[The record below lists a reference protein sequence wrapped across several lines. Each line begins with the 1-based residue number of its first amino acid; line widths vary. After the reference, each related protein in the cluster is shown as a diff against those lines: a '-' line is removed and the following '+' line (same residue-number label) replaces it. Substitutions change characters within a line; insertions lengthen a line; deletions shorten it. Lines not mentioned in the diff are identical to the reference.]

1 MGLMMT
7 IRHIPHIP
15 WFDHGKNCH
24 MIWPGIKSLG
34 PKKQQLQSNW
44 FNTKMST
51 RCGSQAV
58 HTVWPCLSHAVE
70 KHRLSDIW
78 KMGLFHVRPASL
90 VQWWWECLVVGTV
103 YEPALADHGF
113 VMILKYI
120 RWIFCISSSFGALYC
135 EPKNPRMPLI
145 QFLSCLRPSKYVG
158 TTTMTLAVSYSI
170 LVGLDFCAFLRC
182 LCGYFQSNACKAL
195 RGVSLVMKEKGWFV
209 CLAME
214 DRMGMNPT

>member
-78 KMGLFHVRPASL
+78 DGLFHVRPASL